1 MAVTQV
7 DTFRPRPGFGYVRT
21 LSQHEEL
28 PLLRD
33 HLLRLDAE
41 SRHDRFNG
49 FLDDSFIERYAAR
62 CAADGTIVVAY
73 MENGMV
79 RGAAELHPPEQSE
92 DGLPEIA
99 FSVEACVRR
108 RGVGSLLF
116 QRVISEAR
124 WKGYRQLRVT
134 TGSQNH
140 AMRALAAKFGA
151 HLAFRH
157 GESTGTID
165 LTQQPQDELT
175 KLVIETPIAAARALF
190 NLNRACWKLVTRM
203 YGDQR
208 AA

>member
-1 MAVTQV
+1 MPQV
-7 DTFRPRPGFGYVRT
+7 DAFRPRPSFGYVRT

-33 HLLRLDAE
+33 HLLRLDSE

-49 FLDDSFIERYAAR
+49 FLDDGFIERYAAR
-62 CAADGTIVVAY
+62 CAADGTIIVAY
-73 MENGMV
+73 MENGIV

-92 DGLPEIA
+92 DGLPEVA
-99 FSVEACVRR
+99 FSVEGCVRR

-124 WKGYRQLRVT
+124 WNGYRKLRVT
-134 TGSQNH
+134 TGAQNH

-151 HLAFRH
+151 RLVFSH

-165 LTQQPQDELT
+165 LTQQPQDELA
-175 KLVIETPIAAARALF
+175 KLVIETPIAAARAMF
-190 NLNRACWKLVTRM
+190 DLNRACWKLVTRM
-203 YGDQR
+203 YGAKR